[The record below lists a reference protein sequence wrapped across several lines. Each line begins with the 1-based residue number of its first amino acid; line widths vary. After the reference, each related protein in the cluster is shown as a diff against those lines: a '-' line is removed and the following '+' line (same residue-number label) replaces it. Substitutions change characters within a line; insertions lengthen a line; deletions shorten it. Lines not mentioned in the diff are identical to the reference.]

1 MAEVTERLH
10 AIVHGTVQGVNF
22 RRFAQQSAQGCG
34 IMGWVRNLPDGTVET
49 LVEGPRSALESYL
62 RALHTGSPY
71 STVTR
76 VEVSWHAP
84 EDTFT
89 RFSIEYA

>member
-10 AIVHGTVQGVNF
+10 AVVHGTVQGVNF
-22 RRFAQQSAQGCG
+22 RRFAHQSALGCG
-34 IMGWVRNLPDGTVET
+34 VTGWVRNLPDGTVET
-49 LVEGPRSALESYL
+49 VVEGPRSALEGYL
-62 RALHTGSPY
+62 RALNTGSPY

-76 VEVSWHAP
+76 VDANWGAAEGS
-84 EDTFT
+84 FS